1 MLDRRLID
9 LLKQPETVR
18 GRAIFV
24 AVVHPALAVGPRQYE
39 VARGS
44 ENQQTTEDE
53 DDDEDPLHA
62 STVGRS
68 APLSIRVTP
77 SPYVGT
83 MYSTV
88 TSCAMVGVEP
98 RPVRIETS
106 ISGGRGAFTIVGLPD
121 AAVRESRER
130 VKAAIRQQGF
140 DFPRGRVLVNLS
152 PADIPKQGST
162 YDLPIALSILSAAFK
177 PPLNFDPFVAV
188 GELSLQGEVRP
199 VRAALGALDVARREG
214 KTCLVSHHSTLG
226 APDDSGVAGIAS
238 LAEAVSVAR
247 GNTRP
252 RKLEPSVPP
261 DPDPM
266 DLAMVRGQEH
276 ARRALEIAAAG
287 GHHLLLRGSPGAGKT
302 LLARCL
308 PSILPP
314 LEDSQERQVA
324 LIWST
329 AGLDRPSG
337 NQPPFRAP
345 HHSASLPALV
355 GGGMGV
361 PSAGEVTKA
370 HLGVLFL
377 DELGEFAPAT
387 LDALRQPI
395 EDGIVTVARSG
406 ATIRFPASI
415 QLVASTNPCP
425 CGYLGDHRQPCECSD
440 ARLDRYRQRLSGPL
454 VDRFDLRVT
463 VPRMRVAEMRGPGGE
478 PSGAVLQRVVA
489 TRAIQARR
497 GTLNAHLSGQMLD
510 NQPMTKAAE
519 RLLGSAFEE
528 RSVTGRGWDRIRR
541 VARTVADLASADA
554 VTEAHMAE
562 AVAFRQEAA

>member
-1 MLDRRLID
+1 
-9 LLKQPETVR
+9 
-18 GRAIFV
+18 
-24 AVVHPALAVGPRQYE
+24 
-39 VARGS
+39 
-44 ENQQTTEDE
+44 
-53 DDDEDPLHA
+53 
-62 STVGRS
+62 
-68 APLSIRVTP
+68 
-77 SPYVGT
+77 

-140 DFPRGRVLVNLS
+140 QFPRGRVLVNLS

-177 PPLNFDPFVAV
+177 APLNFDQFVAV

-199 VRAALGALDVARREG
+199 VRAALGALDVARRAG
-214 KTCLVSHHSTLG
+214 KTCLVSHLSTIG
-226 APDDSGVAGIAS
+226 DPDDAGVAGIAS

-247 GNTRP
+247 GSTRP
-252 RKLEPSVPP
+252 RNLEPSVSGE
-261 DPDPM
+261 PDPM
-266 DLAMVRGQEH
+266 DLAMVRGQVH

-314 LEDSQERQVA
+314 LDDSGEREVA

-395 EDGIVTVARSG
+395 EDGVVTVARSG
-406 ATIRFPASI
+406 ATIRFPASF

-425 CGYLGDHRQPCECSD
+425 CGYLGDRRQPCECTD

-454 VDRFDLRVT
+454 VDRFDLRVG

-478 PSGAVLQRVVA
+478 PSAAVRHRVLA
-489 TRAIQARR
+489 ARAIQSGR
-497 GTLNAHLSGQMLD
+497 GQLNGQMSGRELD
-510 NQPMTKAAE
+510 DQPMTGAAE
-519 RLLGSAFEE
+519 QLLVEAFEE

-541 VARTVADLASADA
+541 VARTIADLEAADS
-554 VTEAHMAE
+554 VTGSHMAE
-562 AVAFRQEAA
+562 AVGFRQEAA